1 MRLLKAIRPTRACG
15 ENVVSVRCGRA
26 SRRSYR
32 DLRRGHCGFAVWSRL
47 ASLLQWAFGEGMAA
61 AECRG
66 SVRRSDPGAFE
77 RNRWAPAFAGATLV
91 RMRAPVTREIA
102 DGPGSRKLSE
112 SKLPESTKAPGGAF
126 VVDQLRWWGSLRSP
140 PLRDASVIARRG
152 AAAAVTGRRR
162 PSPFRG
168 IWSNSPIRC
177 RTRRRS

>member
-1 MRLLKAIRPTRACG
+1 MRLLKAVPPTGACG
-15 ENVVSVRCGRA
+15 ESVVSVRCGRA

-61 AECRG
+61 AECRD

-126 VVDQLRWWGSLRSP
+126 VVDQAAMVGLAALTAPARCF
-140 PLRDASVIARRG
+140 RDC
-152 AAAAVTGRRR
+152 AV
-162 PSPFRG
+162 
-168 IWSNSPIRC
+168 RC
-177 RTRRRS
+177 RGGGYWPATTFTISRHLVE